1 MSRLWVLPLVLL
13 LAAAGATFALA
24 KWHPAKPGLP
34 KVAAGSVKLG
44 DQYRG
49 ETVFSTTCASCHGQ
63 NGKGGGIGPK
73 LQGLPI
79 SVARVKAQIDGGGS
93 TMPAGLVKGGDE
105 ADVLAYVATIVKL
118 PSG

>member
-1 MSRLWVLPLVLL
+1 VVIPLVLF
-13 LAAAGATFALA
+13 LAVSGAAFGLS

-34 KVAAGSVKLG
+34 KIAGGTVKLG
-44 DQYRG
+44 DLYRG
-49 ETVFSTTCASCHGQ
+49 ETVFSTTCASCHGP

-79 SVARVKAQIDGGGS
+79 SIARVKAQIDQGGS
-93 TMPAGLVKGGDE
+93 TMPAGLVKGGSE

-118 PSG
+118 QKS